1 MYNLVIGYNM
11 DAKKEADVEMR
22 VAKGTRDYMPAEQ
35 SVREM
40 IRSTLVDTFKLY
52 NFGPLET
59 PILEYYDIL
68 ASKYAGGAEILKE
81 TYTLTDQANRKL
93 GLRYDLTVPF
103 SRVIAMN
110 QNTRMPFKRW
120 EIGKAFRDGPIKLG
134 RYREFTQCDV
144 DVVGIASMA
153 ADAELI
159 SMATMVFKKLEIN
172 VYLEVNNMKVLS
184 GVLTQAGVKKEDIKS
199 AILTV
204 DKLKKIGAQGA
215 EGELISK
222 GIKDIDFD
230 MLFKVLSES
239 ESNEQTIE
247 RIRGT
252 ITNKTCLEGLN
263 EIEELFKYI
272 KEFSINS
279 EVKFTPSLARG
290 LGFYTSTIF
299 EVYAKGSKMTSS
311 VAGGGRYDDII
322 KKFLNSEKNYP
333 AVGISFGLEAIYD
346 TLMGLGK
353 VTNLDRNMLKAYV
366 IAIDNI
372 DYAIPIVAKLR
383 KAGITA
389 DVNYSNKKL
398 KKELEYA
405 NDMKIPFV
413 VIVGEREAKENV
425 GTLRDMNSKEQIS
438 MPIDKIIEKI
448 LRR

>member
-1 MYNLVIGYNM
+1 MYI
-11 DAKKEADVEMR
+11 KKEADVEMR
-22 VAKGTRDYMPAEQ
+22 VVKGTKDYMPAEQ

-81 TYTLTDQANRKL
+81 TYSLTDQANRKL

-110 QNTRMPFKRW
+110 QNMRMPFKRW
-120 EIGKAFRDGPIKLG
+120 EIGKAFRNGPIKFG

-144 DVVGIASMA
+144 DVVGIDSMA

-159 SMATMVFKKLEIN
+159 SMATMVFKRLGID

-184 GVLTQAGVKKEDIKS
+184 GVLTQAGVEKENIKS

-204 DKLKKIGAQGA
+204 DKLKKIGAAGVK
-215 EGELISK
+215 EELISK

-230 MLFKVLSES
+230 MLFKVLSEADK
-239 ESNEQTIE
+239 NEQAIE
-247 RIRGT
+247 RIRET
-252 ITNKTCLEGLN
+252 ITNKTCLDGLN

-272 KEFSINS
+272 RKFSVNS
-279 EVKFTPSLARG
+279 EVKFIPSLARG

-299 EVYAKGSKMTSS
+299 EVYAKDSKMTSS

-346 TLMGLGK
+346 TLMDLGK
-353 VTNLDRNMLKAYV
+353 VTSRDMNLVKAYV
-366 IAIDNI
+366 IAINNI

-383 KAGITA
+383 EAGITA
-389 DVNYSNKKL
+389 DVNYLNKKL

-405 NDMKIPFV
+405 SDMKIPFV
-413 VIVGEREAKENV
+413 IIVGDREAKENV
-425 GTLRDMNSKEQIS
+425 GTLRDMDSKEQIS
-438 MPIDKIIEKI
+438 MPINKIIERI

>member
-1 MYNLVIGYNM
+1 MNSE
-11 DAKKEADVEMR
+11 KEADIEMR
-22 VAKGTRDYMPAEQ
+22 VVKGTKDYMPAEQ

-40 IRSTLVDTFKLY
+40 IRNTLVDTFKLY

-81 TYTLTDQANRKL
+81 TYSLTDQANREL

-110 QNTRMPFKRW
+110 RNMRMPFKRW
-120 EIGKAFRDGPIKLG
+120 EIGKVFRDGPIKLG

-144 DVVGIASMA
+144 DVVGIDSMA

-159 SMATMVFKKLEIN
+159 SMATMVFKRLGIK
-172 VYLEVNNMKVLS
+172 VHLEVNNMKVLS
-184 GVLTQAGVKKEDIKS
+184 GVLIQAGIEKEDIKS

-204 DKLKKIGAQGA
+204 DKLKKIGA
-215 EGELISK
+215 EGVKEELISK

-230 MLFKVLSES
+230 MLFKVLSEADN
-239 ESNEQTIE
+239 NEQAIE
-247 RIRGT
+247 RIRET
-252 ITNKTCLEGLN
+252 ITNKTCLDGLN
-263 EIEELFKYI
+263 EIEELFKYV
-272 KEFSINS
+272 KKFSVNS

-333 AVGISFGLEAIYD
+333 AVGISFGLEPIYD
-346 TLMGLGK
+346 TLMDLGK
-353 VTNLDRNMLKAYV
+353 VANQDMNPLKAYV
-366 IAIDNI
+366 IAVDNI
-372 DYAIPIVAKLR
+372 DYAIPVAAKLR
-383 KAGITA
+383 EAGIAA
-389 DVNYSNKKL
+389 DVNYLNKKL

-405 NDMKIPFV
+405 SDMKIPFV
-413 VIVGEREAKENV
+413 IIVGEKEARDNV
-425 GTLRDMNSKEQIS
+425 GTLKDMDSKEQIS
-438 MPIDKIIEKI
+438 IPIDEIIKRI
-448 LRR
+448 LGR

>member
-1 MYNLVIGYNM
+1 MNT
-11 DAKKEADVEMR
+11 KKEAGIEMR
-22 VAKGTRDYMPAEQ
+22 VAKGTKDYMPAEQ

-40 IRSTLVDTFKLY
+40 IRNTLVDTFKLY

-81 TYTLTDQANRKL
+81 TYSLTDQANREL

-110 QNTRMPFKRW
+110 RNMRMPFKRW
-120 EIGKAFRDGPIKLG
+120 EIGKVFRDGPIKLG

-144 DVVGIASMA
+144 DVVGIDSMA

-159 SMATMVFKKLEIN
+159 SMATMVFKRLGIK
-172 VYLEVNNMKVLS
+172 VHLEVNNMKVLS
-184 GVLTQAGVKKEDIKS
+184 GVLIQAGIEKEDIKS

-204 DKLKKIGAQGA
+204 DKLKKIGA
-215 EGELISK
+215 EGVKEELISK

-230 MLFKVLSES
+230 MLFKVLSEADN
-239 ESNEQTIE
+239 NEQAIE
-247 RIRGT
+247 RIRET
-252 ITNKTCLEGLN
+252 ITNKTCLDGLN
-263 EIEELFKYI
+263 EIEELFKYV
-272 KEFSINS
+272 KKFSVNS

-333 AVGISFGLEAIYD
+333 AVGISFGLEPIYD
-346 TLMGLGK
+346 TLMDLGK
-353 VTNLDRNMLKAYV
+353 VANQDMNPLKAYV
-366 IAIDNI
+366 IAVDNI
-372 DYAIPIVAKLR
+372 DYAIPVAAKLR
-383 KAGITA
+383 EAGIAA
-389 DVNYSNKKL
+389 DVNYLNKKL

-405 NDMKIPFV
+405 SDMKIPFV
-413 VIVGEREAKENV
+413 IIVGEKEARDNV
-425 GTLRDMNSKEQIS
+425 GTLKDMDSKEQIS
-438 MPIDKIIEKI
+438 IPINEIIKRI
-448 LRR
+448 LGR

>member
-1 MYNLVIGYNM
+1 MNSE
-11 DAKKEADVEMR
+11 KEADIEMR
-22 VAKGTRDYMPAEQ
+22 VVKGTKDYMPAEQ

-40 IRSTLVDTFKLY
+40 IRNTLVDTFKLY

-81 TYTLTDQANRKL
+81 TYSLTDQANREL

-110 QNTRMPFKRW
+110 RNMRMPFKRW
-120 EIGKAFRDGPIKLG
+120 EIGKVFRDGPIKLG

-144 DVVGIASMA
+144 DVVGIDSMA

-159 SMATMVFKKLEIN
+159 SMATMVFKRLGIK
-172 VYLEVNNMKVLS
+172 VHLEVNNMKVLS
-184 GVLTQAGVKKEDIKS
+184 GVLIQAGIEKEDIKS

-204 DKLKKIGAQGA
+204 DKLKKIGA
-215 EGELISK
+215 EGVKEELISK

-230 MLFKVLSES
+230 MLFKVLSEADN
-239 ESNEQTIE
+239 NEQAIE
-247 RIRGT
+247 RIRET
-252 ITNKTCLEGLN
+252 ITNKTCLDGLN
-263 EIEELFKYI
+263 EIEELFKYV
-272 KEFSINS
+272 KKFSVNS

-333 AVGISFGLEAIYD
+333 AVGISFGLEPIYD
-346 TLMGLGK
+346 TLMDLGK
-353 VTNLDRNMLKAYV
+353 VANQDMNPLKAYV
-366 IAIDNI
+366 IAVDNI
-372 DYAIPIVAKLR
+372 DYAIPVAAKLR
-383 KAGITA
+383 EAGIAA
-389 DVNYSNKKL
+389 DVNYLNKKL

-405 NDMKIPFV
+405 SDMKIPFV
-413 VIVGEREAKENV
+413 IIVGEKEARDNV
-425 GTLRDMNSKEQIS
+425 GTLKDMDSKEQIS
-438 MPIDKIIEKI
+438 IPIDEVIKRI
-448 LRR
+448 LRK

>member
-1 MYNLVIGYNM
+1 MGYGMYI
-11 DAKKEADVEMR
+11 KKEADVEMR
-22 VAKGTRDYMPAEQ
+22 VVKGTKDYMPAEQ

-81 TYTLTDQANRKL
+81 TYSLTDQANRKL

-110 QNTRMPFKRW
+110 QNMRMPFKRW
-120 EIGKAFRDGPIKLG
+120 EIGKAFRNGPIKFG

-144 DVVGIASMA
+144 DVVGIDSMA

-159 SMATMVFKKLEIN
+159 SMATMVFKRLGID

-184 GVLTQAGVKKEDIKS
+184 GVLTQAGVEKENIKS

-204 DKLKKIGAQGA
+204 DKLKKIGAAGVK
-215 EGELISK
+215 EELISK

-230 MLFKVLSES
+230 MLFKVLSEADK
-239 ESNEQTIE
+239 NEQAIE
-247 RIRGT
+247 RIRET
-252 ITNKTCLEGLN
+252 ITNKTCLDGLN

-272 KEFSINS
+272 RKFSVNS
-279 EVKFTPSLARG
+279 EVKFIPSLARG

-299 EVYAKGSKMTSS
+299 EVYAKDSKMTSS

-346 TLMGLGK
+346 TLMDLGK
-353 VTNLDRNMLKAYV
+353 VTSRDMNLVKAYV
-366 IAIDNI
+366 IAINNI

-383 KAGITA
+383 EAGITA
-389 DVNYSNKKL
+389 DVNYLNKKL

-405 NDMKIPFV
+405 SDMKIPFV
-413 VIVGEREAKENV
+413 IIVGDREAKENV
-425 GTLRDMNSKEQIS
+425 GTLRDMDSKEQIS
-438 MPIDKIIEKI
+438 MPINKIIERI

>member
-1 MYNLVIGYNM
+1 MNI
-11 DAKKEADVEMR
+11 KKEADIEMR
-22 VAKGTRDYMPAEQ
+22 VVKGTKDYMPAEQ

-40 IRSTLVDTFKLY
+40 IRNTLVDTFKLY

-81 TYTLTDQANRKL
+81 TYALTDQANREL

-110 QNTRMPFKRW
+110 QNMRMPFKRW
-120 EIGKAFRDGPIKLG
+120 EIGKVFRDGPIKLG

-144 DVVGIASMA
+144 DVVGIDSMA

-159 SMATMVFKKLEIN
+159 SMATMVFKRLGIE
-172 VYLEVNNMKVLS
+172 VHLEVNNMKVLS
-184 GVLTQAGVKKEDIKS
+184 GVLIQAGIGKEDIKS

-204 DKLKKIGAQGA
+204 DKLKKIGA
-215 EGELISK
+215 EGVKEELISK

-230 MLFKVLSES
+230 MLFKVLSEADN
-239 ESNEQTIE
+239 NEQAIE
-247 RIRGT
+247 RIRET
-252 ITNKTCLEGLN
+252 ITNKTCLDGLN
-263 EIEELFKYI
+263 EIEELFKYV
-272 KEFSINS
+272 KKFSVNS

-346 TLMGLGK
+346 TLMDLGK
-353 VTNLDRNMLKAYV
+353 VANQDMNPLKAYV
-366 IAIDNI
+366 IAVDNI
-372 DYAIPIVAKLR
+372 DYAIPVAAKLR
-383 KAGITA
+383 EAGITA
-389 DVNYSNKKL
+389 DVNYLNKKL

-405 NDMKIPFV
+405 SDMRIPFV
-413 VIVGEREAKENV
+413 IIVGEKEAKDNL
-425 GTLRDMNSKEQIS
+425 GTLKDMDSKEQIS
-438 MPIDKIIEKI
+438 IPIDEVIKRI
-448 LRR
+448 LRK

>member
-1 MYNLVIGYNM
+1 MNSE
-11 DAKKEADVEMR
+11 KEADIEMR
-22 VAKGTRDYMPAEQ
+22 VVKGTKDYMPAEQ

-40 IRSTLVDTFKLY
+40 IRNTLVDTFKLY

-81 TYTLTDQANRKL
+81 TYSLTDQANREL

-110 QNTRMPFKRW
+110 RNMRMPFKRW
-120 EIGKAFRDGPIKLG
+120 EIGKVFRDGPIKLG

-144 DVVGIASMA
+144 DVVGIDSMA

-159 SMATMVFKKLEIN
+159 SMATMVFKRLGIK
-172 VYLEVNNMKVLS
+172 VHLEVNNMKVLS
-184 GVLTQAGVKKEDIKS
+184 GVLIQAGIEKEDIKS

-204 DKLKKIGAQGA
+204 DKLKKIGA
-215 EGELISK
+215 EGVKEELISK

-230 MLFKVLSES
+230 MLFKVLSEADN
-239 ESNEQTIE
+239 NEQAIE
-247 RIRGT
+247 RIRET
-252 ITNKTCLEGLN
+252 ITNKTCLDGLN
-263 EIEELFKYI
+263 EIEELFKYV
-272 KEFSINS
+272 KKFSVNS

-333 AVGISFGLEAIYD
+333 AVGISFGLEPIYD
-346 TLMGLGK
+346 TLMDLGK
-353 VTNLDRNMLKAYV
+353 VANQDMNPLKAYV
-366 IAIDNI
+366 IAVDNI
-372 DYAIPIVAKLR
+372 DYAIPVAAKLR
-383 KAGITA
+383 EAGIAA
-389 DVNYSNKKL
+389 DVNYLNKKL

-405 NDMKIPFV
+405 SDMKIPFV
-413 VIVGEREAKENV
+413 IIVGEKEARDNV
-425 GTLRDMNSKEQIS
+425 GTLKDMDSKEQIS
-438 MPIDKIIEKI
+438 IPINEIIKRI
-448 LRR
+448 LGR